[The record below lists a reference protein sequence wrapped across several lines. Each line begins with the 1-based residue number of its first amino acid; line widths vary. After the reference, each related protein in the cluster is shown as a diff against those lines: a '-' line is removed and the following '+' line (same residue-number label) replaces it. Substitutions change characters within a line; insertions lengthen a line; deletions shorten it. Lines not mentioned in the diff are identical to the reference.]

1 MAGNQFEKKKSD
13 RKRSVQ
19 TDEVRLWEQMT
30 GDVEPMGNVPER
42 AAPDPGHEL
51 NEARRDGVSWT
62 PSSTVG
68 APVEPIN
75 RLKAGAE
82 PGSVS
87 GSTQGLRAGQENG
100 SKKAMPVVLDRR
112 NLRRIGKG
120 RISIDD
126 RIDLH
131 GMRRSQAHQAL
142 LVFIRAAQVENFKTV
157 LVITGKGRLRTERSE
172 NWMDDREFGVLRREV
187 PEWLRSDELEDVVN
201 GFSNALPQHGGDGA
215 LYVRLKRRR

>member
-1 MAGNQFEKKKSD
+1 MAGNQFDKKKSD

-19 TDEVRLWEQMT
+19 SDEADLWEQMT
-30 GDVEPMGNVPER
+30 GDVVPLGDLPKR
-42 AAPDPGHEL
+42 AAPSPRHEL
-51 NEARRDGVSWT
+51 NAAQRDGVAWG
-62 PSSTVG
+62 PSSTAD
-68 APVEPIN
+68 APVEPLN
-75 RLKAGAE
+75 RLKVGGAT
-82 PGSVS
+82 GA
-87 GSTQGLRAGQENG
+87 TNRLRVGQENDLN
-100 SKKAMPVVLDRR
+100 KAMPVVLDRR

-142 LVFIRAAQVENFKTV
+142 LVFMRAAQAENFKTV
-157 LVITGKGRLRTERSE
+157 LVITGKGRLRSEPSE
-172 NWMDDREFGVLRREV
+172 NWMDDRDVGVLRREV

-215 LYVRLKRRR
+215 LYVRLKRRH